1 MSPPAV
7 RGGQLRFTHDWF
19 SKNIPI
25 WEEHVLPFAGRENY
39 SVLEVGS
46 WEGRSACWLLE
57 HVLTHPTARLTCVDT
72 WGGCAHH
79 DLEDVITEVE
89 KTFDRNIAAV
99 SGTAKVTKVK
109 GPSQHVLRGLPLQLF
124 DLVYID
130 ASHLAPNVLTDAVL
144 CWELLKDGGMLI
156 FDDYQWK
163 SPAHD
168 RKNPLIEPKIAI
180 DAFLRIFGPHLHV
193 IEKGRQMLATKRSS
207 CSVS

>member
-39 SVLEVGS
+39 S
-46 WEGRSACWLLE
+46 
-57 HVLTHPTARLTCVDT
+57 
-72 WGGCAHH
+72 
-79 DLEDVITEVE
+79 
-89 KTFDRNIAAV
+89 AAV